1 MIKLL
6 NLIKEQ
12 TGKPKAVVMAGGG
25 GVGKS
30 YLLQQLDL
38 SSLTQFNPDKYV
50 EDPDHPYHNK
60 LGPAASQVN
69 KDVAAASDEGTSF
82 VWDTTASNPTKIK
95 DLINKG
101 YDVYM
106 IMVYAHPMISYA
118 SNFGRK
124 RALPAVAVFATW
136 RNVYQLIGQY
146 QDILGDNISIFV
158 SDRGGKYEKEVGD
171 FNKAAEK
178 GVNGIKEYL
187 KVYNEE
193 NGIGGSSF
201 FTPIE
206 MSKEQEDAFNQ
217 AISDVEY
224 DKGNR
229 SEDKAV
235 KKAFFKT
242 FDKNGVGPGDDKLRD
257 AVKKYRESKVKSD
270 NRNEEVL
277 ENIAEMLFSPEFQE
291 LLKHSDVKDIDNKV
305 QGFLA

>member
-50 EDPDHPYHNK
+50 EDPDHPYYNK

-69 KDVAAASDEGTSF
+69 KDVVAASDEGSSF

-201 FTPIE
+201 FTPVE

-217 AISDVEY
+217 AVLDVEY

-257 AVKKYRESKVKSD
+257 AVKKYRDSKVKSD

-305 QGFLA
+305 QEFLA

>member
-1 MIKLL
+1 
-6 NLIKEQ
+6 
-12 TGKPKAVVMAGGG
+12 
-25 GVGKS
+25 
-30 YLLQQLDL
+30 
-38 SSLTQFNPDKYV
+38 
-50 EDPDHPYHNK
+50 
-60 LGPAASQVN
+60 
-69 KDVAAASDEGTSF
+69 
-82 VWDTTASNPTKIK
+82 
-95 DLINKG
+95 
-101 YDVYM
+101 M